1 MTKSK
6 ATKQKLGRG
15 WGAAKQKSFSAEE
28 LLARS
33 KAAMKKPQEKLGSIN
48 YEEAEERLLKIFK

>member
-1 MTKSK
+1 MTKPK
-6 ATKQKLGRG
+6 ATKQKLG
-15 WGAAKQKSFSAEE
+15 GAAKQKSFSAEE